1 MSWRWLTPL
10 PEMANRTLGTRQKLV
25 FRGPDQGPGRAAPKG
40 PRNPLVVPALLRKAG
55 PHDKSQGAKRQAG
68 KRSLIRQLLGRDE
81 A

>member
-1 MSWRWLTPL
+1 MCSSDL
-10 PEMANRTLGTRQKLV
+10 
-25 FRGPDQGPGRAAPKG
+25 AAPKG
-40 PRNPLVVPALLRKAG
+40 PRNPLVVPALQRKAG